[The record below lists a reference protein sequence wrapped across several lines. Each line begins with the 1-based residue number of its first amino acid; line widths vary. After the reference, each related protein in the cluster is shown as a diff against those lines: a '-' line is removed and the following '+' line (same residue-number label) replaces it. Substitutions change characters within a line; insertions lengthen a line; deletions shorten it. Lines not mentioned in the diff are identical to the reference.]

1 MNVATVFRSNL
12 VTRTVSVLSCA
23 SVVWAVFVIRADR
36 FAQTAS
42 RLRRSPYR
50 YGGACLA
57 FSSCDQLWIGDPL
70 AIGGGEKR
78 VDPIALAGLA
88 AIVAPRELV
97 EIAVNVLGADPV
109 VNAEHLP
116 LEVRPCAFQAV
127 DMAEIVTDV
136 FADPMVDGVVVEP
149 AFEAA
154 IARELVGHDV
164 GSWLDI
170 LDDLPLNGLGVKTIH
185 LHRPKLAAALQH
197 AEHDGLTDAAG
208 PEMLALPFVLVA
220 FFAPDES
227 LVDLDLA
234 RERRPVERLGFR
246 CLAEPMRHEP
256 GGLLRHADITRKL
269 GAGDPFFVT
278 RDQPNRDEP
287 LAQWQFRIL
296 EDRSDLNR
304 EPLPAIARI
313 YACDRP

>member
-1 MNVATVFRSNL
+1 MILTFGENHLWCRWKHERWTAMMTVFVSFQLWAFATHLKRS
-12 VTRTVSVLSCA
+12 
-23 SVVWAVFVIRADR
+23 
-36 FAQTAS
+36 AQTAS

-136 FADPMVDGVVVEP
+136 FAIP
-149 AFEAA
+149 
-154 IARELVGHDV
+154 
-164 GSWLDI
+164 WLTVWWW
-170 LDDLPLNGLGVKTIH
+170 N
-185 LHRPKLAAALQH
+185 RP
-197 AEHDGLTDAAG
+197 
-208 PEMLALPFVLVA
+208 
-220 FFAPDES
+220 S
-227 LVDLDLA
+227 
-234 RERRPVERLGFR
+234 RPR
-246 CLAEPMRHEP
+246 
-256 GGLLRHADITRKL
+256 
-269 GAGDPFFVT
+269 
-278 RDQPNRDEP
+278 
-287 LAQWQFRIL
+287 
-296 EDRSDLNR
+296 
-304 EPLPAIARI
+304 
-313 YACDRP
+313 